1 MQANGDSDC
10 DISEDEDY
18 VSNEGATEGKEELLL
33 NLRLERLKGIRG
45 KAKPKFTFHSQRK
58 ELSCTVI
65 HDDRLCVPSKVHNL
79 SDNLDAILSRTE
91 NHPAAECLEDF
102 LEEFEEHIDV
112 GPAENFGNTESSIAE
127 LLDGLEDK
135 NGLLGGRPKLCS
147 QVGGRMHPIVEKGA
161 LVALGD
167 RSSDSEDSHT
177 SVDTGSSGEVN
188 DQKLKLAAPC
198 TKEQSITDRF
208 EEALVA
214 ACMDAER
221 TLGLVPNPLGIGLFG
236 KLQRVMQS
244 EKEREVNFLNGL
256 HCSTVPNGCIDVK
269 ILSRYLDAKLTV
281 CSCLFIDMESTLHN
295 GDEGI
300 ATEGEKRT
308 IIFSP
313 RVCRN
318 VELEV
323 GSLIRINPP
332 WKEVPVDHAPNII
345 LSTYFS
351 QLT

>member
-1 MQANGDSDC
+1 MA
-10 DISEDEDY
+10 
-18 VSNEGATEGKEELLL
+18 
-33 NLRLERLKGIRG
+33 LKIRM
-45 KAKPKFTFHSQRK
+45 A
-58 ELSCTVI
+58 CWV
-65 HDDRLCVPSKVHNL
+65 DVPN
-79 SDNLDAILSRTE
+79 
-91 NHPAAECLEDF
+91 C
-102 LEEFEEHIDV
+102 
-112 GPAENFGNTESSIAE
+112 
-127 LLDGLEDK
+127 
-135 NGLLGGRPKLCS
+135 

-281 CSCLFIDMESTLHN
+281 CSCLFIDMEQSTLHN